1 MRTPH
6 RQIPI
11 EPRSSRGVTLVEIAV
26 AIAVLAL
33 FAAIA
38 FPGYADYVERARVA
52 QARADIQDIDTK
64 IAQFEIANNGAL
76 PASLADI
83 GAAGLLD
90 PWGRPYQ
97 YLNLRNPANL
107 NDARKDRNL
116 HPINSDY
123 DLYSAGRDGMTVK
136 PLTAQPSQDDVIR
149 ARNGRFVGLVR
160 DYY

>member
-1 MRTPH
+1 MHTPY
-6 RQIPI
+6 RQMTI
-11 EPRSSRGVTLVEIAV
+11 ERHASRGLTLVESAI

-33 FAAIA
+33 FAAFA
-38 FPGYADYVERARVA
+38 VPSYMDYVERARVA
-52 QARADIQDIDTK
+52 QARADIEDIDTK

-76 PASLADI
+76 PDDLAQI
-83 GAAGLLD
+83 GAAALLD
-90 PWGRPYQ
+90 PWGGPYR

-123 DLYSAGRDGMTVK
+123 DLYSAGRDGVTVK

-149 ARNGRFVGLVR
+149 ARNGRFIGLVR